1 MSDPAVA
8 AQRQQ
13 QRQQGLIAG
22 LVTLPFRFF
31 GVLCG
36 ALLLCILIECVGMH
50 FFWPE
55 QGWRHAQGMLHY
67 ELDQLSTHFT
77 RHIPVARPCGAA
89 FGCAKR
95 LSCRFVTRS
104 ALVQEPGRTAHRLVE
119 QGYDWLFVKSGLLD
133 WIRDASAQASAGS
146 HRPTKDFR
154 HYIGLVYVNV
164 ESYLIAAAY
173 TTLVFLVRLLVLCL
187 TLPLFLMAA
196 FVGLV
201 DGLVRRDI
209 RRFGAG
215 RESGFIYHRARAS
228 LIPLAVLPWVTYLAL
243 PVSVN
248 PLLILLPSAALLGV
262 AVCIV
267 AATFKKYL

>member
-1 MSDPAVA
+1 MKEPAA
-8 AQRQQ
+8 TAERQQ
-13 QRQQGLIAG
+13 ARQRGLVASV
-22 LVTLPFRFF
+22 VTLPWRLF
-31 GVLCG
+31 GVLV
-36 ALLLCILIECVGMH
+36 ASLLLSIVIECVGMH
-50 FFWPE
+50 LFWPD
-55 QGWRHAQGMLHY
+55 QGWRHAQGMLDY
-67 ELDQLSTHFT
+67 ELNQLSTHFT
-77 RHIPVARPCGAA
+77 R
-89 FGCAKR
+89 
-95 LSCRFVTRS
+95 S
-104 ALVQEPGRTAHRLVE
+104 AVVQEPGRTARWLVE
-119 QGYDWLFVKSGLLD
+119 GTYEWVFVKTGLLD
-133 WIRDASAQASAGS
+133 WMRDASAQTSAGS

-154 HYIGLVYVNV
+154 YYIGLVYVSV

-262 AVCIV
+262 AVCIA